1 MVDRPNKPG
10 ALAVS
15 HDITHATGVSIES
28 DRVKVLESNRFLC
41 LEKRKPDMHV

>member
-15 HDITHATGVSIES
+15 RDITHATGVSIES
-28 DRVKVLESNRFLC
+28 DRVKVAWNPIGSFLPRRAI
-41 LEKRKPDMHV
+41 LT